1 VVVLKIIGLT
11 GGIASGKS
19 TVSKILINRGYE
31 VIDADAIARELQVK
45 GSPLLGELVKI
56 FGPDILDGEGSL
68 NRVKLGTI
76 IFSDESARI
85 KVDELFLPAVK
96 KEFRRR
102 IAQSEAQILFLDVP
116 LLFEAGFDDLTDA
129 NLVVFTSVDT
139 QVKRLK
145 ARNNIT
151 GEEAMMRIGSQMP
164 TDEKI
169 KRADFTINNDGKMY
183 DLEENVEEF
192 LNKLG

>member
-1 VVVLKIIGLT
+1 MKIIGLT